1 MEEKEKIEGK
11 DDRIKIKENKKE
23 RKELYKKI
31 NKWKVKKKKKKE
43 NITNETGNNP
53 NQKIKVRKE
62 VNI

>member
-31 NKWKVKKKKKKE
+31 NKWKVKKKRKM
-43 NITNETGNNP
+43 
-53 NQKIKVRKE
+53 KI
-62 VNI
+62 